1 MHSLIHLPFQFTFL
15 SKMDLLRGPLLVV
28 PLPLELLD
36 LLGEGQVGGVPVV
49 LHEVTWGVCMYIHVH
64 VHIHLHLHIH
74 RHMHIHIHIY
84 IYCIYIYTHTY
95 TYTYTCTCPDMHWV
109 TWGGDVDLAG
119 PEDAPLDGTHEVGQ
133 LLGVQGLGYI
143 YLYGYLYENEKKSL
157 HKSKDVMVQVAI
169 I

>member
-1 MHSLIHLPFQFTFL
+1 MY
-15 SKMDLLRGPLLVV
+15 
-28 PLPLELLD
+28 
-36 LLGEGQVGGVPVV
+36 
-49 LHEVTWGVCMYIHVH
+49 MYIY
-64 VHIHLHLHIH
+64 IYIY
-74 RHMHIHIHIY
+74 IYIDICTYIYIY

-119 PEDAPLDGTHEVGQ
+119 PEDALLDGTHEVGQ

-143 YLYGYLYENEKKSL
+143 YIYGYLYENEKNSL